1 MTQTNLQIYP
11 LKCAAHTEVT
21 GCVNRTLTMRLKTCL
36 IAALYFQFKGRGHDF
51 RLDYF
56 DR

>member
-36 IAALYFQFKGRGHDF
+36 IAALYFQSKGRGHD
-51 RLDYF
+51 LG
-56 DR
+56 